1 MSFTSPKSWLMK
13 PCALV
18 LSGSRLSR
26 LNTGELEDWV
36 LSLDSVYEKA
46 TQ

>member
-1 MSFTSPKSWLMK
+1 MRQLNKDWGDTGLLG
-13 PCALV
+13 ALDACHV
-18 LSGSRLSR
+18 YYYGLGQW
-26 LNTGELEDWV
+26 GV

>member
-1 MSFTSPKSWLMK
+1 VKPKPESCISRKGLTSWGFTSGN
-13 PCALV
+13 
-18 LSGSRLSR
+18 SGKKG
-26 LNTGELEDWV
+26 NWV